1 MRRDARKGPT
11 PQEGHDVDDAS
22 GLGAGPRG
30 IGERSGPT
38 MSRRSGERRDGS
50 ARWGREVESGG
61 SDPAPDED
69 AVEDDPPSEATSGD
83 EGERRSRRGSRP
95 GDGRGVAALELVD
108 VVKSYGEVVALE
120 CDHLRIEPGESVVL
134 VGHNGSGKSTL
145 LGLVAGTIDPT
156 EGEVTVHGDD
166 PGSLL
171 ARAQRSWLPDAPV
184 LYDDLSVREHL
195 AYTRRLHGGTGEEDL
210 LLALVDRLGLSE
222 RVDDLPVGFSRG
234 LRQKTAA
241 AVALCRP
248 FSVLL
253 VDEPFVGLDTA
264 GRVALLELIEESRG
278 AGATVVVA
286 THDPEVIDRFDR
298 GIVLEN
304 GSVLHD
310 GPASGLHDVLAADV
324 RQQGAS

>member
-1 MRRDARKGPT
+1 M
-11 PQEGHDVDDAS
+11 VD
-22 GLGAGPRG
+22 L
-30 IGERSGPT
+30 
-38 MSRRSGERRDGS
+38 
-50 ARWGREVESGG
+50 
-61 SDPAPDED
+61 
-69 AVEDDPPSEATSGD
+69 
-83 EGERRSRRGSRP
+83 
-95 GDGRGVAALELVD
+95 
-108 VVKSYGEVVALE
+108 VKSYGEVVALE
-120 CDHLRIEPGESVVL
+120 CEHLRIEAGESVVL

-145 LGLVAGTIDPT
+145 LGLVAGTIEPT
-156 EGEVTVHGDD
+156 EGEVAVHGDD
-166 PGSLL
+166 PGTLF

-195 AYTRRLHGGTGEEDL
+195 AYTRRLHGGTGEEEL
-210 LLALVDRLGLSE
+210 LGSLVERLGLAD

-248 FSVLL
+248 FAVLL

-264 GRVALLELIEESRG
+264 GRAALLELLEESRT

-286 THDPEVIDRFDR
+286 THDPDVIDRFDR

-304 GSVLHD
+304 GSIVHD
-310 GPASGLHDVLAADV
+310 GPASGLHEVLATDV